1 MANASSNMQHA
12 TFLHNE
18 TRGIEGGGTKGGWN
32 YTHKYNISRYTPLN
46 VWSENASKQVYVGM
60 GIFIFH

>member
-18 TRGIEGGGTKGGWN
+18 TRGIEGGGPRVDGI
-32 YTHKYNISRYTPLN
+32 THTNIIYLDIP
-46 VWSENASKQVYVGM
+46 
-60 GIFIFH
+60 H